1 MKRSNP
7 AWERLVAAARNV
19 PDERDVQAPFGFA
32 TRVAEIG
39 LTSKR
44 KGLSHLERTSL
55 RAMILACGLA
65 VAAIALNYTSIRDLF
80 QNQDQTPPSDD
91 PIAEL
96 VELGS

>member
-39 LTSKR
+39 MTSKR
-44 KGLSHLERTSL
+44 MGL
-55 RAMILACGLA
+55 
-65 VAAIALNYTSIRDLF
+65 
-80 QNQDQTPPSDD
+80 
-91 PIAEL
+91 
-96 VELGS
+96 